1 MEGKMYEDYENYK
14 FLFDEILDMT
24 EDGFVVT
31 DIDGTILEMNKSY
44 CDFLGT
50 TKEEAIGKHIGK
62 FIKNTKMPEIAAT
75 GKKEVDVIHEFANK
89 EKIQGDDFLL
99 VTRAP
104 VKRNGKVIAAVAQVK
119 FRFHTIKLAEKLRVQ
134 DQELKY
140 YRDELRRLGEDKFSD
155 DKIIGNSKEF
165 EKTKRLAE
173 KASNNNLPVLITGE
187 TGTGK
192 EVFANYIH
200 YASDRK
206 DKPLIS
212 INCAAIPEELLESEL
227 FGYEEGAFTGAKK
240 GGKKGK
246 FQLANGGTIFLDEI
260 GDMPMHMQ
268 AKLLRVLQE
277 NEVERIGGYKPTP
290 IDVRV
295 ISATNQ
301 DLKKLVEKKK
311 FREDLYYRLNVIN
324 VHIPP
329 LRQRPED
336 IELFVNKFLDELN
349 RKYKTNTSISPKAM
363 ELLKNHTWPGNVREL
378 KNVVESAYA
387 LGDNEMVG
395 IKQLSS
401 DIITS
406 GKKLSSGFKGNDLDL
421 IINEFEKEIILDY
434 LVKNDYNVSKTANE
448 LGIHRTTLYNKFKKL
463 NIKISKDIKI
473 E

>member
-1 MEGKMYEDYENYK
+1 MESKMYEDYENYK
-14 FLFDEILDMT
+14 LLFDEILDMT

-406 GKKLSSGFKGNDLDL
+406 GKKLSSDFKGNDLDL

>member
-1 MEGKMYEDYENYK
+1 MESKMYEDYENYK
-14 FLFDEILDMT
+14 LLFDEILDMT

>member
-1 MEGKMYEDYENYK
+1 MESKMYEDYENYK
-14 FLFDEILDMT
+14 LLFDEILDMT

-349 RKYKTNTSISPKAM
+349 RKYKTNTSVSPKAM

-406 GKKLSSGFKGNDLDL
+406 GKKLSSDFKGNDLDL